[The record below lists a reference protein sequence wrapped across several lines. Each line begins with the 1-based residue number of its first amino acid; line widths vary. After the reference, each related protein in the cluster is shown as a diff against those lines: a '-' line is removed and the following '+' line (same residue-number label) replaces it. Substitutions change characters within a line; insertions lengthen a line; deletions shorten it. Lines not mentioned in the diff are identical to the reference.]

1 MQTSSDDVI
10 GIIYRFLLL
19 LSYFMQLTQI
29 ARWVFGEKNANNFFL
44 IFLYVM
50 QKIEINFYFWFKWCI
65 KSKMIFVLFFI
76 FFICFFKC
84 CKIKMIYVVS
94 VEVLV

>member
-1 MQTSSDDVI
+1 
-10 GIIYRFLLL
+10 
-19 LSYFMQLTQI
+19 
-29 ARWVFGEKNANNFFL
+29 
-44 IFLYVM
+44 
-50 QKIEINFYFWFKWCI
+50 
-65 KSKMIFVLFFI
+65 MIFVLFFI